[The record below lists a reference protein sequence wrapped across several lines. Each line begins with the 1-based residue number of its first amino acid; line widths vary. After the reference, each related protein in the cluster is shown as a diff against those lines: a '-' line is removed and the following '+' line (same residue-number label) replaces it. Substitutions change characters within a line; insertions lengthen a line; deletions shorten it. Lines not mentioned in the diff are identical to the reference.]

1 MIVLLAL
8 VFRVFLKRHLVDEAR
23 EQAERGVV
31 GKMEGHAE
39 MDMSVEEKGSL
50 WRRLTSR
57 EGFTSTA
64 NYFVMDWAA
73 IWIDIVELWS
83 CDDRSSRV

>member
-8 VFRVFLKRHLVDEAR
+8 VFRVFLKARLVDEAR
-23 EQAERGVV
+23 QVADRGVL

-39 MDMSVEEKGSL
+39 MDMSVDEKGPL
-50 WRRLTSR
+50 RRRLASPQ
-57 EGFTSTA
+57 GFTATA

-73 IWIDIVELWS
+73 I
-83 CDDRSSRV
+83 